1 VLRPSRYLS
10 VSRIS
15 PDGSAK
21 FAWVSLLRPPFV
33 SVSQR
38 ARVFVIQPFGGKQL
52 LPGSVSSSLAPNC
65 SDSYVERYREICDR
79 LLEPDDWGV
88 PERESSYCLL

>member
-1 VLRPSRYLS
+1 MVAALRPNRYRS
-10 VSRIS
+10 VSSIS

-21 FAWVSLLRPPFV
+21 FAWISLLRPPFV

-38 ARVFVIQPFGGKQL
+38 ARVFVTQPFGGKSL
-52 LPGSVSSSLAPNC
+52 LPGGVSSSLAPNC

-79 LLEPDDWGV
+79 FLEPDAWGV
-88 PERESSYCLL
+88 PGRER